1 MNIKNWVPIVLASAC
16 LASNAYSAPVTRVL
30 NASPYKPTYNTIKA
44 VLGPTATAEVPD
56 EYFHLEAPVE
66 HITTVYDQDLKKYV
80 FEIASHWNDGDYI
93 TGNSL
98 KARTEIKVDKDSL
111 LVVKEQGEATVWNF
125 FIKLNEGFV
134 ATDKWTHLFQAK
146 AESRNGEDLDPRIRL
161 SLYNKNGIPTLQ
173 LNNSDDSN
181 GFNTLKSVDATQLIG
196 QWIKV
201 TLKVKWSDQGY
212 LEFTLKKLSTGET
225 LINCKKTNIDLWSND
240 WAYMRFKAGIYR
252 AYSSLESYRESV
264 TARFSNI
271 KLVKKKTIQYS
282 NTLLECDG

>member
-1 MNIKNWVPIVLASAC
+1 MNIKNWVPIVLASAY

-30 NASPYKPTYNTIKA
+30 NASPYKPTYDTIKA
-44 VLGPTATAEVPD
+44 VLGPTATSEVPD
-56 EYFHLEAPVE
+56 EYFHLEAPLE

-111 LVVKEQGEATVWNF
+111 LVAKEQGEATVWNF

-161 SLYNKNGIPTLQ
+161 SPFHYTQLYN
-173 LNNSDDSN
+173 
-181 GFNTLKSVDATQLIG
+181 DA
-196 QWIKV
+196 IK
-201 TLKVKWSDQGY
+201 
-212 LEFTLKKLSTGET
+212 
-225 LINCKKTNIDLWSND
+225 
-240 WAYMRFKAGIYR
+240 
-252 AYSSLESYRESV
+252 
-264 TARFSNI
+264 
-271 KLVKKKTIQYS
+271 
-282 NTLLECDG
+282 